1 MQREKSIIPLDPSH
15 RRLTAEDILFNWLRR
30 LRRKWNAMFNRPH
43 DDQEVTASSTVTELR
58 L

>member
-1 MQREKSIIPLDPSH
+1 MKREKSSVPLDPLY

-30 LRRKWNAMFNRPH
+30 LRRKWNTMFNRPH
-43 DDQEVTASSTVTELR
+43 DDQEVTAPSTVTEPR